1 MKILFITPH
10 LSTGGGPQYLLKKIV
25 ELKDDHDVY
34 CIEYDDVTGG
44 VFVVQRNRVKE
55 ILNTKLITLGDN
67 KHELINHIKN
77 INPDIIHFEELP
89 EYFCDVNVSEKI

>member
-34 CIEYDDVTGG
+34 CVEYDDVTGG

-55 ILNTKLITLGDN
+55 ILDTKLITLGDN
-67 KHELINHIKN
+67 KHE
-77 INPDIIHFEELP
+77 
-89 EYFCDVNVSEKI
+89 YA